1 MAVHEH
7 FWRIARPRSHFLGA
21 VQVLGRPSA
30 SQRKKRMEKRM
41 PCPSFSSFVDSLSG
55 RTGALSS
62 SSSLIRQCLADLI
75 TIRDGSALIDRSITR
90 IEPSKSKSQRLADAI
105 MLRAALSIRQRYDV
119 TITAMVHSPG
129 GWQIGDVQVPAG
141 LTSRHE
147 RSPHSSPRW
156 IHPGV
161 T

>member
-1 MAVHEH
+1 MSIFGGLPVHGVISSEQCSDGH
-7 FWRIARPRSHFLGA
+7 RLHKGRKGWRKGCRALLSRPF
-21 VQVLGRPSA
+21 
-30 SQRKKRMEKRM
+30 
-41 PCPSFSSFVDSLSG
+41 DSLSG

-129 GWQIGDVQVPAG
+129 RAGWQIGDVQVPAG
-141 LTSRHE
+141 LTKSTRALSSLLAE
-147 RSPHSSPRW
+147 MRS
-156 IHPGV
+156 IQE
-161 T
+161 